1 VNKTK
6 KQNLPINYSIDKDFK
21 SDKFIKLRMRICHDG
36 INYNNSKFT
45 IENLEE
51 KKDSLAN
58 SPILAYMYFDE
69 NGDPQ
74 FGEHNFEIEKDKVH
88 DGEAKIIYTETPV
101 GVIPETN
108 NFEVVNEDDINYIYA
123 DGYIWKK
130 YSNYCEDIL
139 NRYDE
144 IRISMEVNILA
155 YSYNTTDNVYDI
167 TDFNYAAVTLLN
179 EGIDTGMKNA
189 RATIETFSQSVES
202 KKDLSFMMQ
211 ELNKDL
217 ADNKEDFTKGDVKQ
231 MDKELIENILKEYK
245 MKIDD
250 ISFDITDDMTEETFR
265 SQLET
270 MQANSKGA
278 EDGAKPDDKFK
289 ASKIEAPVTM
299 FATVNQKREMIRN
312 AIPKDSSEY
321 DEDKNLVKSVDYWLE
336 DFDDNYVYMSIYSY
350 ERGNGSSSKMG
361 RFAYSIDEAGVVT
374 IDSNYVEVFRSW
386 VTAEEMAALDA
397 LKEENSKLK
406 SEVDELNEYK
416 ETVEKE
422 KVETAAS
429 EIFNDFENELSG
441 VDEFSLLKSEHDGMT
456 AEQISAQCYMLLG
469 KKNKKS
475 TKATKESK
483 TVTFSLNGQ
492 AESVDEPWYKELYD
506 KYGK

>member
-1 VNKTK
+1 
-6 KQNLPINYSIDKDFK
+6 
-21 SDKFIKLRMRICHDG
+21 
-36 INYNNSKFT
+36 
-45 IENLEE
+45 
-51 KKDSLAN
+51 
-58 SPILAYMYFDE
+58 
-69 NGDPQ
+69 
-74 FGEHNFEIEKDKVH
+74 
-88 DGEAKIIYTETPV
+88 
-101 GVIPETN
+101 
-108 NFEVVNEDDINYIYA
+108 
-123 DGYIWKK
+123 
-130 YSNYCEDIL
+130 
-139 NRYDE
+139 
-144 IRISMEVNILA
+144 
-155 YSYNTTDNVYDI
+155 
-167 TDFNYAAVTLLN
+167 
-179 EGIDTGMKNA
+179 
-189 RATIETFSQSVES
+189 
-202 KKDLSFMMQ
+202 MMQ

-278 EDGAKPDDKFK
+278 EDEAKPDDEFK

-299 FATVNQKREMIRN
+299 FATVNQKREMIKN

-336 DFDDNYVYMSIYSY
+336 DFDDNYVYISIYSY

-361 RFAYSIDEAGVVT
+361 RFAYSIDETGVVT

-483 TVTFSLNGQ
+483 TVTFSLNGKT
-492 AESVDEPWYKELYD
+492 ESVDEPWYKELYD

>member
-1 VNKTK
+1 MNKTK
-6 KQNLPINYSIDKDFK
+6 KQNLPINYSIDNDFK

-36 INYNNSKFT
+36 INYNHSKFT

-58 SPILAYMYFDE
+58 SPILAYMYFDK

-88 DGEAKIIYTETPV
+88 DGEAKIIYIETPV

-108 NFEVVNEDDINYIYA
+108 NFEVVNEDGINYIYA

-202 KKDLSFMMQ
+202 EKDLSFMMQ

-278 EDGAKPDDKFK
+278 EDEAKPDDEFK

-299 FATVNQKREMIRN
+299 FATVNQKREMIKN

-336 DFDDNYVYMSIYSY
+336 DFDDNYVYISIYSY

-361 RFAYSIDEAGVVT
+361 RFAYSIDETGVVT

-483 TVTFSLNGQ
+483 TVTFSLNGKT
-492 AESVDEPWYKELYD
+492 ESVDEPWYKELYD